1 MNDEDKLIK
10 YKEDLIENIKQALDI
25 TLQRT
30 NDIELGDKQMSFI
43 IYCDNRDRVV
53 RTSKSDIALKEIFL
67 KENIN
72 KLLEKEVE

>member
-67 KENIN
+67 KEN
-72 KLLEKEVE
+72 K

>member
-1 MNDEDKLIK
+1 MNDADKLIK

-25 TLQRT
+25 ALQRT

-53 RTSKSDIALKEIFL
+53 RTSKSDIGLKEIFL
-67 KENIN
+67 KEN
-72 KLLEKEVE
+72 K

>member
-1 MNDEDKLIK
+1 MNDADKLIK

-25 TLQRT
+25 ALQRT

-67 KENIN
+67 KED
-72 KLLEKEVE
+72 K